1 MRMEEMF
8 GLELKMELASYH
20 QMEIGPITIQHPQLA
35 NKAVLTINKFEEHLI
50 LGVYGIGLLK
60 LNPKT
65 GKTTTFK
72 LKEKEKQSKLIFTTF
87 LENNELWLGGFDGP
101 VKHYRDNVL
110 ISTYKTGNARSI
122 VAGEDNILYVASSS
136 GVYEI
141 NKLDKSIDIIKG

>member
-1 MRMEEMF
+1 MEE
-8 GLELKMELASYH
+8 
-20 QMEIGPITIQHPQLA
+20 
-35 NKAVLTINKFEEHLI
+35 NLI
-50 LGVYGIGLLK
+50 LGVYGIGLVNF
-60 LNPKT
+60 NPKT
-65 GKTTTFK
+65 GETTTFK

-122 VAGEDNILYVASSS
+122 VAGEDHILYVASSS

-141 NKLDKSIDIIKG
+141 NKLDKSIDIH